1 MKDSVIVLGNG
12 KSLEHFDFLSIN
24 RDVYDVIGC
33 CLAFRY
39 WSKVDWYP
47 DIYVNVDKVV
57 CSKNEE
63 VKEFIMKKKC
73 KLYLLSNEIKTIW
86 HDYPKDGSIVFI
98 EDMLLDNATV
108 FKFCVNYCS
117 GSASV
122 LTAIDHYEN
131 IHCAG
136 FDCDYVEFIPESKKL
151 EDGSLVITKTPS
163 ENPNYFI
170 NDYQREG
177 DNYNVPNGSTVHQTS
192 WKELSYIFD
201 FIKKMFPNHKRNLT
215 NYNDKKSIS
224 EYIKTIEF
232 KKLISVCQNMTQ
244 EHINRERIAFCV
256 PSTSNKRS
264 WVSFDDTYI
273 NQILCRSLE
282 CKTNDYDIDIYVGYD
297 SDDKLYS
304 TIELP
309 KTCKGL
315 NLIWKSFS
323 NEKGNPCK
331 IWTELSKEAVKDNH
345 DYFMVCGD
353 DIAFDQNDNWIK
365 VFIDQLKRNKNI
377 GYSAGWSNNDNI
389 PTQFMFHK
397 KHLDIFGFVYPPQ
410 IHNWYCDDFIHG
422 LYGNKGNWMKE
433 YKHLNA
439 GGQPRYEPK
448 DDKKLCKLL
457 IKRYKKTLSKVR

>member
-12 KSLEHFDFLSIN
+12 KSLEGFDFLSID
-24 RDVYDVIGC
+24 RDIYDIIGC

-39 WSKVDWYP
+39 WDQVDWYP

-63 VKEFIMKKKC
+63 VKDFVMKKKC

-86 HDYPKDGSIVFI
+86 HDYPKDGTIVFI
-98 EDMLLDNATV
+98 EDLLQDNATV

-122 LTAIDHYEN
+122 LMAIDHYEN

-151 EDGSLVITKTPS
+151 GNGSLLITKTPS
-163 ENPNYFI
+163 TNPNYFI
-170 NDYQREG
+170 NDYQRAG
-177 DNYNVPNGSTVHQTS
+177 DQYNVPNGSTEHHTS
-192 WKELSYIFD
+192 WKQLSHIFD

-215 NYNDKKSIS
+215 NYNNKKSIS
-224 EYIKTIEF
+224 QYIKTIEF
-232 KKLISVCQNMTQ
+232 EKLIPLCQNMTQ
-244 EHINRERIAFCV
+244 QEKSKICFCV
-256 PSTSNKRS
+256 PSTSNQRD
-264 WVSFDDTYI
+264 WVSFNDTYL
-273 NQILCRSLE
+273 NQILCKSLE
-282 CKTNDYDIDIYVGYD
+282 CKVNDYDIDIYIGYD
-297 SDDKLYS
+297 ADDKLYS

-309 KTCKGL
+309 KTNKGM
-315 NLIWKSFS
+315 NLIWKSFD

-331 IWTELSKEAVKDNH
+331 IWTELSKQAVKDNH

-397 KHLDIFGFVYPPQ
+397 RHLDIFEFVYPPQ
-410 IHNWYCDDFIHG
+410 IHNYFCDDFIYG
-422 LYGNKGNWMKE
+422 LYGQKYGNWMKE

-439 GGQPRYEPK
+439 GGPPRYTPK
-448 DDKKLCKLL
+448 DDKKLCKIL
-457 IKRYKKTLSKVR
+457 IKRYKKNLSKVM

>member
-1 MKDSVIVLGNG
+1 MNNSVIVFGNG
-12 KSLEHFDFLSIN
+12 KSLEHFDFLSID

-39 WSKVDWYP
+39 WDKVDFYP

-63 VKEFIMKKKC
+63 VKEFVMKKKC

-86 HDYPKDGSIVFI
+86 HDYPKDGSIIFI
-98 EDMLLDNATV
+98 EDIILDNATI

-131 IHCAG
+131 IYCAG

-151 EDGSLVITKTPS
+151 EDGSLIITKTPS
-163 ENPNYFI
+163 ENPNYFF

-192 WKELSYIFD
+192 WKELSYIFE
-201 FIKKMFPNHKRNLT
+201 FIVKMFPNHKRNMI

-224 EYIKTIEF
+224 DYIKTVELH
-232 KKLISVCQNMTQ
+232 KLTQ
-244 EHINRERIAFCV
+244 LINTEVRNEVNKEKICFCV
-256 PSTSNKRS
+256 PSTSNKRQ
-264 WVSFDDTYI
+264 WESFDESYL

-282 CKTNDYDIDIYVGYD
+282 CKTNDYDIDIYIGYD

-304 TIELP
+304 KIELP
-309 KTCKGL
+309 KTHKEM
-315 NLIWKSFS
+315 NLIWRPFS
-323 NEKGNPCK
+323 SEKGNPCK
-331 IWTELSKEAVKDNH
+331 IWTELGKQAVKDGH

-353 DIAFDQNDNWIK
+353 DIAFDQNDKWIK
-365 VFIDQLKRNKNI
+365 VFIDQLKRNNNV

-397 KHLDIFGFVYPPQ
+397 THLDLFGFVYPPQ
-410 IHNWYCDDFIHG
+410 IVAWFCDDFIYG
-422 LYGNKGNWMKE
+422 LYGSKGNWMKE

-439 GGQPRYEPK
+439 GGKPRYEPK

-457 IKRYKKTLSKVR
+457 IKRYKKTLSKIR